1 MYDLFWHMYVF
12 QKNYKRLLKFFEYIY
27 QGLHISVS
35 HMILS
40 TASLKKKL
48 KHIYDISIVI

>member
-1 MYDLFWHMYVF
+1 MYELFWHMFVC

-27 QGLHISVS
+27 QGLYISVS

-40 TASLKKKL
+40 TASLKKKSF
-48 KHIYDISIVI
+48 IGGYQES